1 MKDDET
7 RKAYRNNKK
16 EILEKLKESI
26 ISKEAD
32 GESIEEDLSRNVD
45 SPDDAAR
52 LVGRI
57 ESTMKSKKKQYF
69 DLGIPPR
76 FNF

>member
-7 RKAYRNNKK
+7 RKANRNNKK

-26 ISKEAD
+26 ISKEVD

-52 LVGRI
+52 LVGKYY
-57 ESTMKSKKKQYF
+57 EE
-69 DLGIPPR
+69 
-76 FNF
+76 